1 MARKINKSIP
11 TTSNPKDWISHVD
24 FKELAEFPETL
35 ELFCQEIRDFA
46 YSDKAKDIDAF
57 CRAYRIRPTKL
68 YEWRQKL
75 PKLDD
80 AMKELQEQVHIYRRM
95 LWSDRLLSEN
105 NFLRYAHLHCA
116 SEKEIDKYHDD
127 RKRDLKQDDSPQ
139 KIVIT
144 VNRGDPIVINSD
156 ESNEQP

>member
-11 TTSNPKDWISHVD
+11 TTSSPKDWICHVD
-24 FKELAEFPETL
+24 LKELREHAETL

-68 YEWRQKL
+68 YEWRQEI
-75 PKLDD
+75 PAIDD
-80 AMKELQEQVHIYRRM
+80 AMKELTEQVHIYRRM
-95 LWSDRLLSEN
+95 LWGERLMAEN
-105 NFLRYAHLHCA
+105 NFLRYAHLHCK
-116 SEKEIDKYHDD
+116 SEKEVDKYHDD
-127 RKRDLKQDDSPQ
+127 RKRELKQDETPS

-144 VNRGDPIVINSD
+144 VNRSGEPTIKSD
-156 ESNEQP
+156 DETDNG